1 MEVIKEMLGKCFFS
15 SLWTDQGNGKVVAGG
30 KSWILGRY
38 GGDGGCSLGC
48 QQSHDSE
55 DSDDDASYNGD
66 DYGLSGASDDIFE
79 MFESVLLLVFL
90 PSPCQ

>member
-1 MEVIKEMLGKCFFS
+1 M
-15 SLWTDQGNGKVVAGG
+15 AGG

-48 QQSHDSE
+48 QQSHHSE

-79 MFESVLLLVFL
+79 MFESVISFLFALSLLIIKKREIRNEVKSRLN
-90 PSPCQ
+90 

>member
-1 MEVIKEMLGKCFFS
+1 M
-15 SLWTDQGNGKVVAGG
+15 VAGG

-55 DSDDDASYNGD
+55 DSDDDANYKGD
-66 DYGLSGASDDIFE
+66 DYGVGGAHDDIFE
-79 MFESVLLLVFL
+79 MFERV
-90 PSPCQ
+90 

>member
-1 MEVIKEMLGKCFFS
+1 M
-15 SLWTDQGNGKVVAGG
+15 AGG

-55 DSDDDASYNGD
+55 DSDDDTSYNGD
-66 DYGLSGASDDIFE
+66 NECVISCFFAFSLSIIIK
-79 MFESVLLLVFL
+79 
-90 PSPCQ
+90 